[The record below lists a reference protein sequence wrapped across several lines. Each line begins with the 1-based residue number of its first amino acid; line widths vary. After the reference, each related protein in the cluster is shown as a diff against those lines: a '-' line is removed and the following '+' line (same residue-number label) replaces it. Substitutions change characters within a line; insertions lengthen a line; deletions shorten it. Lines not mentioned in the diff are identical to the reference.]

1 MIWVIYFVACVV
13 VYVSWYYVKYNKR
26 DLHLSRIPQ
35 PPSWPLIGNS
45 LEFINKS
52 PPKIFETL
60 NEFSESLGN
69 IWRFSFHSFE
79 HQIMISDPK
88 LVEAILSSQMELVK
102 TDDYRFVK
110 PWLGD
115 GLLLSDGNKWFK
127 RRKII
132 TPTFHFKILEQFVN
146 IMNTQGQIFVAN
158 LAKID
163 DQKPVDIFP
172 LVSLLALDIICLCS
186 MGTDVNAQNNSNSTY
201 VKTVKE
207 ISELLILRSF
217 DFKKRNNFLY
227 SFTEMYQTEKAALKV
242 LHDFTKSVIVARRE
256 QLESTKEVKESLTLE
271 EDDGI
276 GAKKKIA
283 FLDLLLQAT
292 IDGQPLSDSDIQ
304 EEVDTFMFEGHD
316 TTTSAISFA
325 FYNIAKYPEVQ
336 QKIYEESRSVL
347 GDDLMKSVTLSQLN
361 ELHYLELCIKETLRL
376 YPSVPFYGRKLSNDV
391 TVDDITMPKDS
402 NVIIG
407 VYFMGRD
414 PKIFPDPLK
423 FNPDRFNVE
432 TNYETNNSFSFVPF
446 SAGPRNC
453 IGQKFAML
461 EMKSIISKVVQ
472 NFQLSIAKENEELI
486 LMSEMVLRSE
496 NGVNINVKKR

>member
-1 MIWVIYFVACVV
+1 MFWVIYFVACVV
-13 VYVSWYYVKYNKR
+13 IYVSWYYFKYNKR

-35 PPSWPLIGNS
+35 PSSWPFIGNS

-60 NEFSESLGN
+60 NKCSVSLGN
-69 IWRFSFHSFE
+69 VWRFSFHPFE
-79 HQIMISDPK
+79 HQIMLSEPK
-88 LVEAILSSQMELVK
+88 LVEAILSSQKELVK
-102 TDDYRFVK
+102 TDDYRFAK

-132 TPTFHFKILEQFVN
+132 TPTFHFKILEEFVN
-146 IMNTQGQIFVAN
+146 VINTQGQIFVAN

-163 DQKPVDIFP
+163 EQKSVDIFP
-172 LVSLLALDIICLCS
+172 LVNLLALDIICLCS

-201 VKTVKE
+201 VQSVKKM
-207 ISELLILRSF
+207 SELFILRVF
-217 DFKKRNNFLY
+217 DVKKRNDFLY
-227 SFTEMYQTEKAALKV
+227 SLSESYQTEQAVLKT

-256 QLESTKEVKESLTLE
+256 QLEDSKDKQSFEG
-271 EDDGI
+271 DGI

-325 FYNIAKYPEVQ
+325 FYNIAKYPEIQ

-347 GDDLMKSVTLSQLN
+347 GDDLMESVTLSQLN
-361 ELHYLELCIKETLRL
+361 ELHYLGLCIKETLRL

-414 PKIFPDPLK
+414 PKIFPDPLI

-432 TNYETNNSFSFVPF
+432 TSYETNNSFSFVPF

-472 NFQLSIAKENEELI
+472 NFQLSITKENEEPI

-496 NGVNINVKKR
+496 NGVNINIKKR